1 MNYFQKEKVS
11 ITRKIVVIF
20 IAVIIMELFLFIV
33 SLSLTTSGLRRSVTH
48 TIIQNYLTSAK
59 YIDNGTNVDELHNL
73 TSNEVESIII
83 ASDIITKSEGVSD
96 WANDDVVNTI
106 VEVVKLNA
114 QPEVFFEGETP
125 VAAGTLY
132 YSAIK
137 TSNETIIIGIS
148 TGNYLNAD
156 FFNMIILMISI
167 YALIFALGGII
178 IAIWMRS
185 LVGRINKLCSF
196 VENMPTNNYKEIY
209 IDEGDDEILQLSLKI
224 DDMRRTIIK
233 DEKVKESMLQNISH
247 DLKTPIAVIR
257 SYAEAIGDGVE
268 DISATEIIIDQSK
281 KLEKKVKQLIE
292 FNKLEYLTTEGKM
305 EAVKMNQILTKIVN
319 NCKHLSNLSFI
330 TDLDGSIFFGK
341 YENYF
346 MVCENIIEN
355 AIRYAKSKIIITLKD
370 GVLKIYNDGK
380 HIDEQF
386 VEFGFKPYEKGSD
399 GKFGLGMSIV
409 CRTLDYFNMKV
420 TAENNEVGVTFTI
433 QAK

>member
-1 MNYFQKEKVS
+1 M
-11 ITRKIVVIF
+11 
-20 IAVIIMELFLFIV
+20 FIV

-96 WANDDVVNTI
+96 WANDDVVNRI

-156 FFNMIILMISI
+156 FFN
-167 YALIFALGGII
+167 
-178 IAIWMRS
+178 MRS